1 MPGVLGWLWGPAPDD
16 WATDGGLEILI
27 FDF

>member
-1 MPGVLGWLWGPAPDD
+1 MPGMLGWLRCRAPDD